1 MGFNVNSDGTIKP
14 VFKQNTSFDLTGV
27 TLKSVMYNALIQAGT
42 LKEND
47 ILTIISHFTC
57 TSNAN
62 VKQIEVYFNTTPDL
76 AGTPILIGVRTLT
89 SMAGSSFIR
98 SIVFKNS
105 LTSQGIITNLLQYAN
120 DENVTQNQI
129 LINANFNVNQY
140 IVVAGQLANASDL
153 ITLNNITSQINR

>member
-1 MGFNVNSDGTIKP
+1 MGFIVSGGGTIKP

-27 TLKSVMYNALIQAGT
+27 TLKSVMYDALIEAGT

-62 VKQIEVYFNTTPDL
+62 VKTVEVYFNTTPDL
-76 AGTPILIGVRTLT
+76 SGTPILIGVRTLT
-89 SMAGSSFIR
+89 SIAGSAFIR
-98 SIVFKNS
+98 SVVFKNS
-105 LTSQGIITNLLQYAN
+105 LTSQGVITNLLQYAN

-140 IVVAGQLANASDL
+140 IVVAGQLANATDVV
-153 ITLNNITSQINR
+153 TLNNITSQINR